1 MFIPSS
7 SDIKTGY
14 PNYANIRD
22 SIRVRDNE
30 LSLPTDGNGNLD
42 LSSGNPYATNNSL
55 PEAYIKGFYRHEGLD
70 IATNGLMPEIAH
82 LINIGDLAVV
92 TNLGNLEMPST
103 KEELLNKSKPLPPFL
118 FAHNHQTK
126 LTMMF

>member
-1 MFIPSS
+1 
-7 SDIKTGY
+7 
-14 PNYANIRD
+14 
-22 SIRVRDNE
+22 
-30 LSLPTDGNGNLD
+30 
-42 LSSGNPYATNNSL
+42 
-55 PEAYIKGFYRHEGLD
+55 
-70 IATNGLMPEIAH
+70 MPEIAH

-126 LTMMF
+126 LTMNGVASKLDFTGWAGRLADRWIGLNGGDISRL